1 MAAEGMA
8 EGAGG
13 SAPDDLEC
21 LRIDA
26 IVEASRVEW
35 IEEMGASVKWPDP
48 RSEMFSN
55 YLRSLASEETMSI
68 SRFIFMLKAAPID
81 TPEGMESLIDSH
93 NEELAEDIADP
104 DYPARSGMTRGR
116 LKAGLFSERAKLD
129 AGLVT
134 ARFGAGVLNRLGFKR
149 FLVRLS
155 GKGGLDAAIDV
166 LVHAGFFRVHA
177 GPNNSDI
184 LESDGR
190 LESFHRNYLMRL
202 RDIATLGGK

>member
-1 MAAEGMA
+1 MEDVHLTD
-8 EGAGG
+8 
-13 SAPDDLEC
+13 SADDLEL

-26 IVEASRVEW
+26 IVEESKVQW
-35 IEEMGASVKWPDP
+35 IEDISAAVKWPDP
-48 RSEMFSN
+48 RSQRFSD
-55 YLRSLASEETMSI
+55 YLRSLTSEETMSI
-68 SRFIFMLKAAPID
+68 SRFIFMLKAAKVE
-81 TPEGMESLIDSH
+81 TAEAMEALIDAH
-93 NEELAEDIADP
+93 NAELEKDIADP

-116 LKAGLFSERAKLD
+116 LKAGLFSERARLD

-134 ARFGAGVLNRLGFKR
+134 ARFGAGVMNRLGFKR

-155 GKGGLDAAIDV
+155 GKGGMDAAVDV

-190 LESFHRNYLMRL
+190 LEAFHRAYLSRL
-202 RDIATLGGK
+202 RRISTPGD

>member
-1 MAAEGMA
+1 MA
-8 EGAGG
+8 EREAAGEAAVGA
-13 SAPDDLEC
+13 ADMEL
-21 LRIDA
+21 LRVDS
-26 IVEASRVEW
+26 IVETSKVEW
-35 IEEMGASVKWPDP
+35 IEELGAAVTWPDP

-68 SRFIFMLKAAPID
+68 ARFIFMLKAAPID
-81 TPEGMESLIDSH
+81 TPEAMEALIDAH
-93 NEELAEDIADP
+93 NAELEEDIVDP

-116 LKAGLFSERAKLD
+116 LKAGLFSERARFD
-129 AGLVT
+129 ASLVT
-134 ARFGAGVLNRLGFKR
+134 ARLGAGVLNRLGFKR

-202 RDIATLGGK
+202 KGIADLGG

>member
-1 MAAEGMA
+1 MVADGGDLAAA
-8 EGAGG
+8 
-13 SAPDDLEC
+13 DLDL
-21 LRIDA
+21 LRVDS
-26 IVEASRVEW
+26 IVEASKVEW
-35 IEEMGASVKWPDP
+35 IEQISAAVTWPDP
-48 RSEMFSN
+48 RSELFSD

-68 SRFIFMLKAAPID
+68 SRFIFMLKAVPVDNA
-81 TPEGMESLIDSH
+81 EAMEALIDAH
-93 NEELAEDIADP
+93 NGELEEDIADP
-104 DYPARSGMTRGR
+104 EYPARSGMTRGR
-116 LKAGLFSERAKLD
+116 LKAGLFSERARLD

-134 ARFGAGVLNRLGFKR
+134 ARFGAGVMNRLGFKR

-190 LESFHRNYLMRL
+190 LESFHRNYLVRL
-202 RDIATLGGK
+202 RGIADLGGAA

>member
-1 MAAEGMA
+1 ME
-8 EGAGG
+8 
-13 SAPDDLEC
+13 L

-26 IVEASRVEW
+26 VVEASKVEW
-35 IEEMGASVKWPDP
+35 AEEIADIVEWPDP

-55 YLRSLASEETMSI
+55 YLRSLTSEETMSI
-68 SRFIFMLKAAPID
+68 ARFIFMLKAA
-81 TPEGMESLIDSH
+81 EVNRAEAMEMLIDAH
-93 NEELAEDIADP
+93 NAELETDIADP

-116 LKAGLFSERAKLD
+116 LKAGLFSDRAKLD

-134 ARFGAGVLNRLGFKR
+134 ARFGAGVMNRLGFKR

-190 LESFHRNYLMRL
+190 LEGLHRAYLTRL
-202 RDIATLGGK
+202 SEVVTVGGKP